1 MWYVIQ
7 VRTGKEEQ
15 VRDHCRKLIIE
26 HEDSALKAT
35 RIYYYDRQMKRQ
47 GQWRSEK
54 RVMFP
59 GYVFLESDDVEK
71 LFMQL
76 KRIIGM
82 TKLLGTDRDPVPL
95 TAKEAE
101 FLEKLGGG
109 TESVDY
115 SEGIIVGDRVQ
126 VYSGPLQGMEGM
138 ICKIDR
144 HKRLA
149 WIELEFLGQKRRMEL
164 GLGVVRR
171 E

>member
-26 HEDSALKAT
+26 HEDSALKTA
-35 RIYYYDRQMKRQ
+35 RVYYYDRQMKRQ
-47 GQWRSEK
+47 GEWRTEK

-59 GYVFLESDDVEK
+59 GYVFLESDDVKK
-71 LFMQL
+71 LFLQL
-76 KRIIGM
+76 KRVIGM

-95 TAKEAE
+95 TPKEASL
-101 FLEKLGGG
+101 LELLGGG

-126 VYSGPLQGMEGM
+126 VYSGPLKGLEGM

-149 WIELEFLGQKRRMEL
+149 WIELDFLGEKRRMEL

>member
-15 VRDHCRKLIIE
+15 VRDHCRKLIINQ
-26 HEDSALKAT
+26 EDSALRDT
-35 RIYYYDRQMKRQ
+35 RVYYYDRQMKRQ
-47 GQWRSEK
+47 GEWRTEK

-59 GYVFLESDDVEK
+59 GYVFLESDDVK
-71 LFMQL
+71 TLFQQL

-95 TAKEAE
+95 THKEAE
-101 FLEKLGGG
+101 LLEKLGGG
-109 TESVDY
+109 SESVDY
-115 SEGIIVGDRVQ
+115 SEAIIVGDRVQ
-126 VYSGPLQGMEGM
+126 VYSGPLQGLEGL

-149 WIELEFLGQKRRMEL
+149 WIELDFLGQKRRMEL

>member
-15 VRDHCRKLIIE
+15 VRDHCRKLIMRY
-26 HEDSALKAT
+26 EDSALT
-35 RIYYYDRQMKRQ
+35 DVRIYYYDRQMKRQ
-47 GQWRSEK
+47 GEWRTEK

-59 GYVFLESDDVEK
+59 GYVFLESGDPK
-71 LFMQL
+71 TLFQQL
-76 KRIIGM
+76 KRVIGM
-82 TKLLGTDRDPVPL
+82 TKLLGADNEAVPL

-126 VYSGPLQGMEGM
+126 VYSGPLQGLEGL